1 MFVLWV
7 TLLLLHQGH
16 SLVPVITVGLDE
28 SVNLTCVLP
37 VNGLSSEQLYWYK
50 QKPGDNLKLIATIK
64 KFANPQYGSEFSSS
78 RMDLKTDQ
86 NLSSLMILRTIQED
100 EGMYHCAIVDWTS
113 VWTGTYL
120 LLKGNSQRTSNY
132 TVVQGSTASDPV
144 RPGDSVTLQ
153 CSLLSDSEN
162 KTCPGDHSVYWF
174 RAGSEKSHPEIIHTD
189 GNHQCEKRSDTVK
202 SCVYGFSKT
211 ISSSDAG
218 TYYCAVAT
226 CGQILFGN
234 GTKLDFEEKRHFEF
248 SALIIVLVVLGVSV
262 TGNIF
267 FICYR
272 TPACAKFKKSPFSQE
287 RHGNVSEPQHN
298 NPESE
303 HDLNYAALRFS
314 GAKATKGRRKKEL
327 KTEESVY
334 AQVKCST

>member
-28 SVNLTCVLP
+28 SVTFTCVLP
-37 VNGLSSEQLYWYK
+37 VNGLTSKQLYWYK

-132 TVVQGSTASDPV
+132 TVVQWSTASDPV

-226 CGQILFGN
+226 CGQIVFGN
-234 GTKLDFEEKRHFEF
+234 GTKLDIDDTNMWLQFTITILFLLF
-248 SALIIVLVVLGVSV
+248 
-262 TGNIF
+262 
-267 FICYR
+267 
-272 TPACAKFKKSPFSQE
+272 
-287 RHGNVSEPQHN
+287 
-298 NPESE
+298 
-303 HDLNYAALRFS
+303 AALAPSLLVFLMCTIKWDCC
-314 GAKATKGRRKKEL
+314 KAAFVLKRNSYGPNSQQSDEDMWVYSAVAFTMIKPGRRTMKDANLAERERIFVAV
-327 KTEESVY
+327 KTFGLN
-334 AQVKCST
+334 